1 VTSGL
6 ARRSVSVT
14 VPATSANLGAG
25 FDALALA
32 LELTNRVRLEVL
44 DREGIELEVRGQG
57 AGRLDAGRDNRF
69 LAGLWRGLEA
79 ALGAVPDGIGWRIEM
94 DNEIPFGRGLG
105 SSAAATVAGLLAA
118 DALTGGRLDERTML
132 RLAAGIEGHPDNAAA
147 ALLGG
152 FVVVADVDG
161 APLAVRFEPPHDLRA
176 VLFIPEREL
185 STSSMRAVL
194 PASVPRRDAVHNV
207 GRASLAVAAFA
218 SGRVDLLDAA
228 TEDRLHE
235 PYRAAVYPELPSLV
249 AAARAAGA
257 RGACLSGAGSTVIA
271 FASES
276 AVAEGVSRA
285 LADAA
290 AAAGLAGSVRV
301 VETRRDGA
309 ASA

>member
-1 VTSGL
+1 MTSGL